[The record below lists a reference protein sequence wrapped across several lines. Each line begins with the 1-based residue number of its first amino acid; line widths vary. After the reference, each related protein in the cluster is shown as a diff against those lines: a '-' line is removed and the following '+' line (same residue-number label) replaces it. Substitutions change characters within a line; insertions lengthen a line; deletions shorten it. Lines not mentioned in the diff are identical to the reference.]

1 MLVISESDTADMEV
15 RRAPV
20 PPPSAARAAAAP
32 SSPPVPGL
40 LVRRLAL
47 SVVVVGGGGGDG
59 DTGNVDRDG
68 GSGKADRGGSGGIAD
83 RGGGAHRG
91 GAGDT
96 GETIVVIII
105 GRGGVGGGG
114 SGKGL
119 PSPSTIGP
127 TSGVV
132 AVDDVTDG
140 ARSVELRVLDTCDD
154 PLDPPLAVDA
164 RLLELAPLPARTAP
178 AAGACA
184 MNAALPC
191 ARSHFCAT
199 RDAAATA
206 RSTNTRAGE
215 AGGVCAS
222 RSMTGCVS
230 QGTDRNRNRKK
241 ERQTHLGKAAHTA
254 SRAASAESQDHAPH
268 AGAARC
274 APPRAA
280 AAAQPHQ
287 YPPDPASSCAIH

>member
-1 MLVISESDTADMEV
+1 MLVIRESDTADIDV

-47 SVVVVGGGGGDG
+47 SVVVGGGGGVE
-59 DTGNVDRDG
+59 GNVDR
-68 GSGKADRGGSGGIAD
+68 
-83 RGGGAHRG
+83 GGGEKPDLG
-91 GAGDT
+91 GPGDT
-96 GETIVVIII
+96 AAIIVIII

-132 AVDDVTDG
+132 AVDDATDG
-140 ARSVELRVLDTCDD
+140 ARSVELRALDTWDD

-222 RSMTGCVS
+222 RSITGCVS

-254 SRAASAESQDHAPH
+254 SRAASAGSQDHAPH

-280 AAAQPHQ
+280 AAAAQPHQ
-287 YPPDPASSCAIH
+287 YPPGPESSCAIH